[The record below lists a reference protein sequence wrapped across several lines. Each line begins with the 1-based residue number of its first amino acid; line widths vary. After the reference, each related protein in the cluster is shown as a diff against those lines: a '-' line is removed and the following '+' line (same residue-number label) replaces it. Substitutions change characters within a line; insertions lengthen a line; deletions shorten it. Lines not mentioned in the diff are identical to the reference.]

1 MSQAI
6 SAAALKIM
14 VVNMKCAPH
23 FLLDRL
29 RKTAYDHMCSHEH
42 SGRDYKGMTLIFHF
56 FKNISLLLVIGHK
69 VMWKESRS
77 KSFKRSHYMKHA
89 LAGDEL
95 CCIKSLLSFT
105 PQLSKQNY
113 NKV

>member
-14 VVNMKCAPH
+14 VVDMKCAPH

-56 FKNISLLLVIGHK
+56 FQEYPSITGC
-69 VMWKESRS
+69 R
-77 KSFKRSHYMKHA
+77 
-89 LAGDEL
+89 
-95 CCIKSLLSFT
+95 
-105 PQLSKQNY
+105 PQSYVKGI
-113 NKV
+113 